1 MSFLNA
7 STYLPKITWRGRGR
21 VLDLASYVKNKGL
34 GLIVHGASFRKK
46 PQFKD
51 LQRRIEPQGFFYPY
65 EGGEP
70 TLENVRHIIGYAKKK
85 KALWMAG
92 IGGGSILDATK
103 AAAGLY
109 RGEQDPEAYHNGA
122 VPERPGLPFYAIPTT
137 AGSGSEATINA
148 VITNEKNQ
156 DKRSIRHESFMA
168 DLVILDANLLE
179 GRTAEH
185 VAYSGMDALTQS
197 IESYVSRGATPF
209 TRGMAF
215 AAFNRIIESLPSV
228 YLEVLDG
235 KSSGPEKSDMLIEA
249 SYLAGVAFTNSGL
262 GIVHGMAHPLGA
274 FYSVPHGLVCAVCLP
289 LAIELNREAMGDA
302 YRLLSQSIGGD
313 LLERIK
319 GLGVA
324 MKIPSVFKGRPIVRR
339 EELIK
344 LVLSSGSTAMNPK
357 TITVNDVDG
366 LLEKLF
372 DLPTPS

>member
-1 MSFLNA
+1 MSFLG
-7 STYLPKITWRGRGR
+7 SSLFLPKITWTGRGR
-21 VLDLASYVKNKGL
+21 VLDLASYVKNKGP
-34 GLIVHGASFRKK
+34 GVIVHGASFRKK

-70 TLENVRHIIGYAKKK
+70 TLENVRHLIAYAKKK
-85 KALWMAG
+85 KALWLAG
-92 IGGGSILDATK
+92 IGGGSILDVTK

-109 RGEQDPEAYHNGA
+109 RGEQDPEAYQKGA

-148 VITNEKNQ
+148 VITNEKTQ

-179 GRTAEH
+179 GRSPDQ
-185 VAYSGMDALTQS
+185 VAFSGLDALTQS

-228 YLEVLDG
+228 YLGALEG
-235 KSSGPEKSDMLIEA
+235 KPLVPEKSEMLLEG
-249 SYLAGVAFTNSGL
+249 SYLAGVGFTNSGL

-289 LAIELNREAMGDA
+289 LALELNRSAMGEA
-302 YRLLSQSIGGD
+302 YMLLSQSIGGD
-313 LLERIK
+313 LLERVK
-319 GLGVA
+319 GLLVA
-324 MKIPSVFKGRPIVRR
+324 MKIPAVFKGRPIVRR
-339 EELIK
+339 DEMIK
-344 LVLSSGSTAMNPK
+344 LVLSSGSTAMNPRV
-357 TITVNDVDG
+357 ITPEDVDG
-366 LLEKLF
+366 LLVKLF
-372 DLPTPS
+372 G